1 MEGTVGSF
9 FFFVPFISRRMSPAY
24 ISGHGME
31 SGKGREKDDDFE
43 RDRGT

>member
-9 FFFVPFISRRMSPAY
+9 FFVPFISRRTSPAY
-24 ISGHGME
+24 ISSHGME